1 MKPTKLI
8 ISAFGPYADTMPAI
22 EFDRFQERGLFLIA
36 GDTGA
41 GKTTI
46 FDAICYALYGTASGS
61 YRDSRNLR
69 SEYASPDAESF
80 VDFYFTHQGKS
91 YHVRRQPE
99 YLRPK
104 QRGEGKVLQTA
115 RAIFYED
122 GKPPIEGLRQVNA
135 AVEELLHISEK
146 QFKQIVMIAQGEFW
160 NLLNARTDQRTEIL
174 RTIFA
179 TEAYN
184 RIEYRLK
191 EHLQRSL
198 REKEDTE
205 QSVLQYFRDAR
216 APRESLLQEELRQL
230 QESASQSGTR
240 WNLQGM
246 LEVLTEL
253 IAADTASAEA
263 LAKEEG
269 AAVKEQKALQERITL
284 AEMTNH
290 QVRILLQL
298 RAERAELDGRREAM
312 EEAAQRLTRQ
322 KAAVR
327 RVLPCYLSWENRR
340 RELEAGQKRIDD
352 KKKELAAAK
361 EKALCAE
368 RQLAE
373 AMSRKSAAEELQK
386 RADVLAGDRE
396 RYQQRDALTSELLCA
411 EKKRTALDAGR
422 EAATQKEAE
431 HREEKKKLTEAIA
444 RLKTRPLELAEEVN
458 RRKELEKLWETV
470 SRLENDEIPRT
481 AEGRKRLAAAQQRFA
496 AARERYEAAV
506 QARIWAEHALDNC
519 RAGILAGRL
528 KDGEKCPVCGAL
540 HHPQPAALPAEAV
553 TEEEAAAYRE
563 KEKQSGDE
571 KNAALVAAERERTR
585 LESLERQLREELE
598 DCLAH
603 PLLGEG
609 GGEGSED
616 PAGTAALVH
625 ARLRTLLSASKVRLE
640 MLRRDCEE
648 LEGSE
653 KALESIGQEA
663 EKLAAEKER
672 LSQEHS
678 RLMQRTAQLQATL
691 ATLSDLKE
699 ENWTAAEARMQSLQ
713 QQAREI
719 LDQIERRT
727 SEKTAADLLATDAK
741 AALATMEND
750 RCLQETDETER
761 RRTLDRTA
769 AEQGFASV
777 EEVLTFLTDE
787 KTLEAEEKEQNAYR
801 QKVLTN
807 AARLAAAEEETK
819 GRDLIETE
827 EWSRKEKEKER
838 EIADVRN
845 RRSETE
851 NRLRN
856 NREIRANIER
866 RRGTLERAGKES
878 DSCKRLYDLVKGTTG
893 NGKITLEQYIQAAG
907 FDGII
912 AAANRRLLP
921 MSDGQFELF
930 RREDALS
937 RKSGNFLDLEVLDNY
952 TGHRRPVGSLSGGES
967 FKASLSLALGLSDT
981 VSANLGGI
989 QMDALFIDEGFGTLD
1004 RRSIDA
1010 AMDILIHLSGSSK
1023 LVGII
1028 SHREE
1033 LMESIQQQI
1042 RVSRTRKGS
1051 TLRMVQ

>member
-22 EFDRFQERGLFLIA
+22 EFDRFRERGLFLIA

-69 SEYASPDAESF
+69 SEYAPPDAESF

-91 YHVRRQPE
+91 YHVRREPE

-104 QRGEGKVLQTA
+104 QRGEGKVLQAA
-115 RAIFYED
+115 RAILYED

-184 RIEYRLK
+184 RIEFRLK
-191 EHLQRSL
+191 EHLQRSM

-216 APRESLLQEELRQL
+216 APQESLLQEELRQL
-230 QESASQSGTR
+230 QESVARPGSL
-240 WNLQGM
+240 WHLQGM
-246 LEVLTEL
+246 LDVLTEL
-253 IAADTASAEA
+253 IAVDAAAAEA
-263 LAKEEG
+263 LAKEED

-290 QVRILLQL
+290 QVRMLLQL

-312 EEAAQRLTRQ
+312 EAAAQRLTRQ

-327 RVLPCYLSWENRR
+327 RVLPYYVSWENRR
-340 RELEAGQKRIDD
+340 REMEAGQKRIDD
-352 KKKELAAAK
+352 KKEELAAAR
-361 EKALCAE
+361 ARAVSAE

-373 AMSRKSAAEELQK
+373 AMSRKPAAEELQK
-386 RADVLAGDRE
+386 RADALAGDRE
-396 RYQQRDALTSELLCA
+396 RYRQRDALTSELICA
-411 EKKRTALDAGR
+411 EKERAALDAGMR
-422 EAATQKEAE
+422 TAAQKETE
-431 HREEKKKLTEAIA
+431 HREEKKKLTEAIT
-444 RLKTRPLELAEEVN
+444 RLKTRPLELAEEEN
-458 RRKELEKLWETV
+458 QRKELEKLRETV
-470 SRLENDEIPRT
+470 SRLESDEIPET
-481 AEGRKRLAAAQQRFA
+481 AEGRERLAAAQQRFA
-496 AARERYEAAV
+496 AAREQYEAAV
-506 QARIWAEHALDNC
+506 QARIRAEHALDNC

-540 HHPQPAALPAEAV
+540 HHPQPAVLPAEAV
-553 TEEEAAAYRE
+553 TEEETAAYRE
-563 KEKQSGDE
+563 EEKRSGDE

-585 LESLERQLREELE
+585 LESLERQLREALE

-603 PLLGEG
+603 PLLGECG
-609 GGEGSED
+609 GDGSED
-616 PAGTAALVH
+616 PAGTAALAH
-625 ARLRTLLSASKVRLE
+625 ERLRTLLSASKARLE
-640 MLRRDCEE
+640 LLRRDCGE
-648 LEGSE
+648 LERSE
-653 KALESIGQEA
+653 KALESIGEEA
-663 EKLAAEKER
+663 EKLAAEKES

-678 RLMQRTAQLQATL
+678 CLMQRTAQLQATL

-719 LDQIERRT
+719 LDRIERCT
-727 SEKTAADLLATDAK
+727 SEKTAADLLAADAK
-741 AALATMEND
+741 AALVTMEND
-750 RCLQETDETER
+750 RSLQKADETER
-761 RRTLDRTA
+761 RQALDRAA

-777 EEVLTFLTDE
+777 EEMLQFVTDE

-801 QKVLTN
+801 QQVLTN

-819 GRDLIETE
+819 GRELIETE
-827 EWSRKEKEKER
+827 EWSRKEKEKAR
-838 EIADVRN
+838 EIADVRS
-845 RRSETE
+845 RRNETE

-866 RRGTLERAGKES
+866 QKGALERAGKKS
-878 DSCKRLYDLVKGTTG
+878 DICRRLYELVKGTTG

-1004 RRSIDA
+1004 RKSIDA

-1033 LMESIQQQI
+1033 LMESIPQQI